1 MRAGRAVVAI
11 GVLGVVQQKQSWKM
25 QHRTECPCRVSHDLI
40 SRPTPPTRASIERRN
55 SPLPFRQ
62 TLEAPSEPTPT
73 RPADT
78 RSHQQLHITK

>member
-40 SRPTPPTRASIERRN
+40 SRPTPPPRLSDV
-55 SPLPFRQ
+55 
-62 TLEAPSEPTPT
+62 TLHCPSAKLSRLRPNRHRPVQLILGPT
-73 RPADT
+73 
-78 RSHQQLHITK
+78 SNFI